1 MRRVFVCLTLIA
13 FVACR
18 REQPVKPVPPSSVIR
33 HPSSVSARPVP
44 AAPKLPM
51 KSTPQHCA
59 GDGSYD
65 AAVECIRIAARLD
78 FKSSDGAGNMI
89 RTTPGAERLILDT
102 SDGHW
107 VAEAQRTGI
116 IWTHNGKPVK
126 DVPRNLEKLWERLTL
141 FPDPQKKEAKPVLSM
156 EGNVRR
162 YDFTDANTG
171 DRYSV
176 WVAAPGDGHITKLRV
191 NDWMI
196 EFA

>member
-1 MRRVFVCLTLIA
+1 MRRVFVGLTLIA
-13 FVACR
+13 LVGCR
-18 REQPVKPVPPSSVIR
+18 REQPVKPLPVTRYPSSVTQQ
-33 HPSSVSARPVP
+33 PASP
-44 AAPKLPM
+44 AAPKVSL

-65 AAVECIRIAARLD
+65 AAVDCIRMAAALH
-78 FKSSDGAGNMI
+78 FKSSDGAGDMT
-89 RTTPGAERLILDT
+89 RKTPGAERLVVDA

-126 DVPRNLEKLWERLTL
+126 DVPRNLEKLWERLAI
-141 FPDPQKKEAKPVLSM
+141 FPDPQKKEGKPVLSM
-156 EGNVRR
+156 EGNTRR

-171 DRYSV
+171 ARYSV
-176 WVAAPGDGHITKLRV
+176 WVAPGDGHITKLKV